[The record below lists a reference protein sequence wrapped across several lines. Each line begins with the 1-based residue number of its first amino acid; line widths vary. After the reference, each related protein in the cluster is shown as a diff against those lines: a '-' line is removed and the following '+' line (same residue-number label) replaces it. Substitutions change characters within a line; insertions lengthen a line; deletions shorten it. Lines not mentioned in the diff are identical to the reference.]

1 MAVDRYGFCDVTWC
15 VECVHIPKN
24 CPFMGRP
31 RLGDF
36 ARCLGRLRENA
47 KIERFLH
54 SVITSSTRII
64 IYYYYS
70 WVIYDWS
77 RTVTVPLRWSLHNP
91 EIGWKK
97 YRVLTRTFGR
107 RHFGECGR
115 ATRGEDAIKVAGGE
129 QFSGRKSIVIEY
141 VLPKTD
147 WIINYRFPGLK
158 TTPVSTLPYRII
170 IVYGSFNMSPPL
182 QSSFWFLRP
191 LSESVLAKP
200 FSKSKAISSKY
211 E

>member
-1 MAVDRYGFCDVTWC
+1 
-15 VECVHIPKN
+15 
-24 CPFMGRP
+24 MGRP
-31 RLGDF
+31 RVGDF
-36 ARCLGRLRENA
+36 AGCLGRLCGKKA
-47 KIERFLH
+47 KIDRFLH
-54 SVITSSTRII
+54 SDITSSTRII
-64 IYYYYS
+64 IYYYYYFR
-70 WVIYDWS
+70 VIYDWS
-77 RTVTVPLRWSLHNP
+77 RPVTVPLRWSLRNP

-97 YRVLTRTFGR
+97 YRVLTWTFGR

-170 IVYGSFNMSPPL
+170 VVYGSLNMSPPL
-182 QSSFWFLRP
+182 LSSFWFLRP
-191 LSESVLAKP
+191 LSESVLAKQ
-200 FSKSKAISSKY
+200 FSKSKAISSEYK
-211 E
+211 